1 VRDDVPSYLIDLTP
15 WPNHPHMFVVQI
27 SRADARDGVLN
38 PTTRSRAM
46 HLSSFAEPVLGRTEY
61 DGQSRDRRLRYCV

>member
-1 VRDDVPSYLIDLTP
+1 
-15 WPNHPHMFVVQI
+15 MFVVQI

-46 HLSSFAEPVLGRTEY
+46 HLASFAEPYSGEKNTLGKAGIDACVTGKDFKHPKRT
-61 DGQSRDRRLRYCV
+61 